1 MAESRE
7 TLVLRDEQ
15 NQPLKC
21 EILRQ
26 VVIEEQAYALATP
39 VDAVIKVLVW
49 EGEEE
54 PGQAVNGDADMEG
67 ILDEPDPEELQAAI
81 PTIQAVLEEL
91 NLTLQQ
97 NGFDILTVQGEL
109 PPVEEEDVFELGES
123 EEDAQEFQLLA
134 TFFYKDKKYGIFTP
148 LDPVLVYVALPD
160 EGDPYL
166 LNPEDSPALF
176 DQLNAVLL
184 DLDEVVEEEEYDDEE
199 YDDGD
204 ED

>member
-1 MAESRE
+1 MTESHE

-15 NQPLKC
+15 DQLLKC

-26 VVIEEQAYALATP
+26 VVIEDQTYALVTP

-54 PGQAVNGDADMEG
+54 PSQAVNGDADMEG
-67 ILDEPDPEELQAAI
+67 ILDEPEPEELQAAL
-81 PTIQAVLEEL
+81 PTIQAVLGEL

-109 PPVEEEDVFELGES
+109 PAVEDEDVLEIGES
-123 EEDAQEFQLLA
+123 DEDAQEFQLLA
-134 TFFYKDKKYGIFTP
+134 TFFYKEQKYGIFTP
-148 LDPVLVYVALPD
+148 LDPILIYAALPE

-166 LNPEDSPALF
+166 LTPDDPPELF
-176 DQLNAVLL
+176 DQLYALLL
-184 DLDEVVEEEEYDDEE
+184 DLDEEAE
-199 YDDGD
+199 D
-204 ED
+204 EDD

>member
-1 MAESRE
+1 MTESHE

-26 VVIEEQAYALATP
+26 VVIDEQTYALVTP

-54 PGQAVNGDADMEG
+54 PSQAVNGDANMEG
-67 ILDEPDPEELQAAI
+67 ILDEPDPEELQAAL
-81 PTIQAVLEEL
+81 PTIQAVLGEL

-134 TFFYKDKKYGIFTP
+134 TFFYQEKRYGIFTP
-148 LDPVLVYVALPD
+148 LDPVLLYAALPD

-166 LNPEDSPALF
+166 LTPDEPPELF
-176 DQLNAVLL
+176 DQLYALLL
-184 DLDEVVEEEEYDDEE
+184 DLDEEWEDGDDEE
-199 YDDGD
+199 D
-204 ED
+204 EDED

>member
-1 MAESRE
+1 MTESHE

-15 NQPLKC
+15 DQLLKC

-26 VVIEEQAYALATP
+26 VVIEDQTYALVTP

-54 PGQAVNGDADMEG
+54 PSQAVNGDADMEG

-81 PTIQAVLEEL
+81 PTIQAVLGEL

-109 PPVEEEDVFELGES
+109 PTVEDEDVLEIGES
-123 EEDAQEFQLLA
+123 DEDAQEFQLLA
-134 TFFYKDKKYGIFTP
+134 TFFYKEQKYGIFTP
-148 LDPVLVYVALPD
+148 LDPILIYAALPD

-166 LNPEDSPALF
+166 LTPDDPPELF
-176 DQLNAVLL
+176 DQLYALLL
-184 DLDEVVEEEEYDDEE
+184 DLDEEVEEEDEE
-199 YDDGD
+199 ED

>member
-1 MAESRE
+1 MTESHE

-15 NQPLKC
+15 DQLLKC

-26 VVIEEQAYALATP
+26 VVIEDQTYALVTP

-54 PGQAVNGDADMEG
+54 SGQAVNGDADIEG
-67 ILDEPDPEELQAAI
+67 ILDEPESEELQAAL
-81 PTIQAVLEEL
+81 PTIQAVLGEL

-109 PPVEEEDVFELGES
+109 PAVEDEDVLEIGES
-123 EEDAQEFQLLA
+123 DEDAQEFRLLA
-134 TFFYKDKKYGIFTP
+134 TFFYKEQKYGIFTP
-148 LDPVLVYVALPD
+148 LDPILIYAALPE

-166 LNPEDSPALF
+166 LTPDNPPELF
-176 DQLNAVLL
+176 DQLYALLL
-184 DLDEVVEEEEYDDEE
+184 DFDEE
-199 YDDGD
+199 AED
-204 ED
+204 EDD